1 MSIEQ
6 TLQQLVEAQTA
17 HTAAVKEQTAA
28 MTLLAN
34 LLKAA
39 GTTVASA
46 SVSAKP
52 GETAD
57 QAGERVSKELTDAG
71 NADRSAE
78 QQTQTSA
85 AASAGSSRKSTK
97 TKDADKKTNA
107 EAEQTSKPS
116 GSDEKGAS
124 LPAPTPEE
132 LAAKLR
138 PWLNEHAEGSD
149 EREAR
154 KKWLMDALKRVG
166 CKKVTEADDDGRKK
180 LVLWIDRK
188 LKDPS
193 FNVADSFKED
203 GEADDELLG

>member
-6 TLQQLVEAQTA
+6 TLQQLVEAQKE

-28 MTLLAN
+28 MNLLAG
-34 LLKAA
+34 LLKMA
-39 GTTVASA
+39 GTTVATISA
-46 SVSAKP
+46 AP
-52 GETAD
+52 GETAE

-85 AASAGSSRKSTK
+85 AASTSSSRKSTK

-107 EAEQTSKPS
+107 DAEPTSKPS
-116 GSDEKGAS
+116 ASDTKTGE

-132 LAAKLR
+132 VAGKLR
-138 PWLNEHAEGSD
+138 PWLNEHPEGSA

-154 KKWLMDALKRVG
+154 KKWLMAALARLGV
-166 CKKVTEADDDGRKK
+166 KKVTEADDDGRKQ
-180 LVLWIDRK
+180 LVLWMDRK
-188 LKDPS
+188 AKDPS
-193 FNVADSFKED
+193 FDVAESVQDED
-203 GEADDELLG
+203 DDMLA